1 MAGSSAAQAIFFIA
15 SVIIASVVVV
25 ALYGATGSLS
35 GALVVRNVHLADQ
48 MRSDIEIINDPGA
61 SSQPGVYVLNTG
73 TTALDNSTG
82 SVALLVNGVYQTIL
96 TSGIENDDGD
106 LRWEPSEV
114 VNLTISGNSLAGK
127 SVKVVVANGVSDT
140 EQL

>member
-114 VNLTISGNSLAGK
+114 VNLTISGNNLAGK

>member
-1 MAGSSAAQAIFFIA
+1 MAGSAASQAIFFIA
-15 SVIIASVVVV
+15 SVILASVVVV

-48 MRSDIEIINDPGA
+48 MRSDIEIINDPGV

-82 SVALLVNGVYQTIL
+82 SVALLVNGVYQTTL
-96 TSGIENDDGD
+96 TSDIENDDGD

-114 VNLTISGNSLAGK
+114 VNLTVSGDGLAGK

>member
-1 MAGSSAAQAIFFIA
+1 MAGSAAAQAIFFIA

-96 TSGIENDDGD
+96 TSDIENDDGD

-114 VNLTISGNSLAGK
+114 VNLTISGNGLAGK